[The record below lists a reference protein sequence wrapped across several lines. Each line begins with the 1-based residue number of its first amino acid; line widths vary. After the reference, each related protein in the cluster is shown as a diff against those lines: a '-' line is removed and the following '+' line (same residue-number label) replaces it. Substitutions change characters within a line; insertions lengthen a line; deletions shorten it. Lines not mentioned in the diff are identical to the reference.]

1 MNLLKSVFNF
11 ELKKRRLISRTI
23 NIPGETTV
31 KIDNT
36 SGSYYNQLKIKTR
49 R

>member
-11 ELKKRRLISRTI
+11 ELKSPRFICCSV
-23 NIPGETTV
+23 NIHGETTV

-36 SGSYYNQLKIKTR
+36 SGSYYNQIKIKTR